1 MIIKNPCITV
11 MAPHDRIYVH
21 GSVIEYLGYPD
32 YVCLFQTPKR
42 DKIALG
48 ACKNKHPMSFRVIKG
63 QHGLMAFICSK
74 KYVHDI
80 MALNG
85 LSDSKDYRI
94 VGKMESNPR
103 IVSFVISEACEIDK
117 YLECSNE

>member
-1 MIIKNPCITV
+1 MILKNPCITV
-11 MAPHDRIYVH
+11 MAPHEIIYVH
-21 GSVIEYLGYPD
+21 SKVIEYLGSPD

-48 ACKNKHPMSFRVIKG
+48 ACKDKHPMSFRVIKG

>member
-11 MAPHDRIYVH
+11 MSPHDRIYVH
-21 GSVIEYLGYPD
+21 GSVIEYLGSPD

-48 ACKNKHPMSFRVIKG
+48 ACKNKHPMSFRVIKH
-63 QHGLMAFICSK
+63 HGSMAYICSK

-85 LSDSKDYRI
+85 LSDAKDYRI
-94 VGKMESNPR
+94 VGKLEENPR
-103 IVSFVISEACEIDK
+103 LVSFVISEACEIDK
-117 YLECSNE
+117 YLECSNK